1 MMRALLVAALMMV
14 AQSAAAIEP
23 VRVGLIATLSGP
35 SAPLGRHLRDG
46 FMLGLKQSGGLL
58 GGRPLKLA
66 VHDDARDVAALT
78 SQAPTLMKTEKPQV
92 VIGPLFNPLLGPVL
106 KAATEA
112 KAIVISPRAAPAA
125 LAGKRCQSNFFS
137 LAPQDDEA
145 IEALAKFA
153 EERNLTR
160 AIIVSTVGEEADI
173 AATAFTR
180 AFKGEVADRIQI
192 APDATDFTDMS
203 NRIDVLRPQAVF
215 LHVGG
220 AIAGPLLKFLSE
232 SGATS
237 GMVLLGSAGF
247 DEADLSSPDGT
258 LMGVYSASD
267 WAYDLK
273 NPANEAFLQAFQSE
287 YGYAPG
293 AVAMRGYDA
302 ARLLDAAYGAL
313 TKDPVGMAELAEAIR
328 QASIDSPRGK
338 FNFGNNNFPIEDI
351 YLTRIEP
358 DASGQPRNAVQKQIF
373 AQYGDHYAS
382 ECPLK

>member
-1 MMRALLVAALMMV
+1 MMRALLVAALMVMTRPL
-14 AQSAAAIEP
+14 AAAEP
-23 VRVGLIATLSGP
+23 ARIGLVATLSGP

-46 FMLGLKQSGGLL
+46 FLLGLKESGGLL
-58 GGRPLKLA
+58 GGRDVKLA
-66 VHDDARDVAALT
+66 LHDDARDVATLTAQVPALLK
-78 SQAPTLMKTEKPQV
+78 SESPQV
-92 VIGPLFNPLLGPVL
+92 LVGPLFSPLLWPVL

-112 KAIVISPRAAPAA
+112 KAIVISPRVAPAN
-125 LAGKRCQSNFFS
+125 LAGKRCQPNFFS

-160 AIIVSTVGEEADI
+160 AIIVSTTGEEADT

-180 AFKGEVADRIQI
+180 AFKGDVADRIQI
-192 APDATDFTDMS
+192 APDATEFTDLS

-220 AIAGPLLKFLSE
+220 AVGGPLLRFLAE
-232 SGATS
+232 SGATN
-237 GMVLLGSAGF
+237 GLVLLGSAGF
-247 DEADLSSPDGT
+247 DEADLASPDGT

-273 NPANEAFLQAFQSE
+273 NPANEAFVQAFVTQ
-287 YGYAPG
+287 YGYPPG

-302 ARLLDAAYGAL
+302 ARLLDAAYGAI
-313 TKDPVGMAELAEAIR
+313 TKPVPDVTELAEAIR
-328 QASIDSPRGK
+328 QANIDSPRGK
-338 FNFGNNNFPIEDI
+338 FSFGNNNFPIEDI

-358 DASGQPRNAVQKQIF
+358 DANGRPRNAVQKQMF